1 MTPSLNTPAATLG
14 NPTATSVSGTP
25 VNRPLI
31 GNIPATD
38 ASHSRPPPVVPNAL
52 RSPITSHTPS
62 TPVNTGRVNNVGVT
76 PTGQSAKMPSM
87 GVIPPSQPTKVRC
100 RLYPVFI

>member
-1 MTPSLNTPAATLG
+1 MTPSLNTPAATLS
-14 NPTATSVSGTP
+14 NPTATGVSGTP

-31 GNIPATD
+31 GNIPAAD
-38 ASHSRPPPVVPNAL
+38 ASHSCPPVAPNAL

-62 TPVNTGRVNNVGVT
+62 TPVNAGRVNNVGVT

-87 GVIPPSQPTKVRC
+87 GVIPPSQPTKVRG
-100 RLYPVFI
+100 